1 MVIGNSYQT
10 EFIQAERIVNRSKGL
25 GAGSAFRHV
34 PCFPPLLGFT
44 HALKTPESSPER
56 RVVEHASELEC
67 LFEKTILLIVYTKR
81 EFDDVGRSSR
91 SHMAMLVH
99 VPKMGTPCPLFEK
112 RGLRRTSFYQRKT
125 APNPETLGPCT
136 SEGPRDAALEI
147 IACLLPRCVGTI
159 MPHGR
164 DRNQLF
170 G

>member
-34 PCFPPLLGFT
+34 PCCPPLLGFT

-112 RGLRRTSFYQRKT
+112 RGLRRTSFYQEQI
-125 APNPETLGPCT
+125 NLWISSLLGP
-136 SEGPRDAALEI
+136 
-147 IACLLPRCVGTI
+147 LLPPYPPFSRLVLS
-159 MPHGR
+159 R
-164 DRNQLF
+164 
-170 G
+170 